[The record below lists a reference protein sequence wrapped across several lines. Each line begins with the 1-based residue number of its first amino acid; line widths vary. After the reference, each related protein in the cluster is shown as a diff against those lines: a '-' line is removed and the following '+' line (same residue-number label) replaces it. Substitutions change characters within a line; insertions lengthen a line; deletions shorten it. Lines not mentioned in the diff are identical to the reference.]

1 MKILFLIL
9 GLSWALWADNIYL
22 KNGTVIQNCRI
33 VLERENSYSIETGEG
48 IKEISKKVIER
59 IEIAPYDPLR
69 QTIVSGAI
77 FAPEPEAEAGGSYP
91 NLKLLPVSVIA
102 FTLGWHFFDSAG
114 DLQGDA
120 KTRVMIQGGIIGGA
134 GVWNLLMA
142 IEKK

>member
-1 MKILFLIL
+1 MKIFLLIL

-48 IKEISKKVIER
+48 IKEISRNVIER

-69 QTIVSGAI
+69 QTVVSGAI
-77 FAPEPEAEAGGSYP
+77 SAPQPESAANYP

-114 DLQGDA
+114 DLEGDA
-120 KTRVMIQGGIIGGA
+120 KTQVMIQGGIIMAA

-142 IEKK
+142 VQK